1 MLIGNIK
8 TETNIF
14 LAPMAGISD
23 MAFRLI
29 CKEFGC
35 GLVYTEM
42 ISAKGLHY
50 KNDNT
55 YKLMQIH
62 QDEKPIAMQ
71 IFGNSPEIMA
81 ESAVQM
87 KEAGADIID
96 INMGCP
102 TPKIVNNGDG
112 CALMKDVD
120 LAGKIIESVVKA
132 VTIPVTI
139 KIRKGWDDESIN
151 AVDLAQIAEEK
162 GAKAVTI
169 HGRTRQQFYSG
180 KADWDI
186 IKKVKNAIN
195 IPVIGNGDIFVP
207 ETAKKIF
214 KDTNCDGIMVGRGAH
229 GNPWIFKRISTYL
242 STGEMLPKPIIEER
256 INMVIRHMNKMIE
269 LKGEYNGIKE
279 MRKHIIWYLKGLPN
293 VNKIKRQ
300 IFSLD
305 DKAEITKLLK
315 DYL

>member
-55 YKLMQIH
+55 YKLMKIH

-242 STGEMLPKPIIEER
+242 STGEMLPKPTIEER

>member
-279 MRKHIIWYLKGLPN
+279 MRKHIIWYLKGLP
-293 VNKIKRQ
+293 
-300 IFSLD
+300 
-305 DKAEITKLLK
+305 
-315 DYL
+315 